1 MTERTPSPGDE
12 SPLVVKET
20 REQIEQTRIEQTREE
35 LGLTVEALTAKADVR
50 SRVREQAAGKAAQL
64 RDAAARAKQ
73 LVKEKT
79 PDPVVDRAT
88 RTAAQVRNAASR
100 AGELAASGAP
110 GTLPERSG
118 RIAAEAWTH
127 RAPLFGVG
135 AALVVLLVV
144 RRGRRRR

>member
-20 REQIEQTRIEQTREE
+20 REQIEQTDEE
-35 LGLTVEALTAKADVR
+35 LGLTVEAPTAKADVK
-50 SRVREQAAGKAAQL
+50 SRMREQAAGKAAQV
-64 RDAAARAKQ
+64 RDTAKQAKQ
-73 LVKEKT
+73 LLKEKA

-88 RTAAQVRNAASR
+88 RTAAQVRSAASR

-110 GTLPERSG
+110 GSLPERTG
-118 RIAAEAWTH
+118 RVAAKAWTH
-127 RAPLFGVG
+127 RTPLFGVG